1 MAKMKRINIDINDE
15 LMERAMRL
23 SGAKTKKE
31 MVNNALIFYRD
42 LLRKQHQEKKE
53 EQKNENKH

>member
-42 LLRKQHQEKKE
+42 LLRKQQQEKIE
-53 EQKNENKH
+53 EEKNENKH